1 MKKRLPTSI
10 FILIVTIGFVLLRQF
25 SLLFFDALVLAIM
38 TGSVLEIIRV
48 HKKINRKIDVGLLLL
63 VPVIECVI
71 FNLASGRDIILWNF
85 ALIILAVICLLTV
98 EIVIYGKNRKI
109 GVEQNADEI
118 NAHLF
123 DRTKNTLMVFA
134 YPLLPLTF
142 MFVLNHLGYQLGYLS
157 IVLMFAVAMMTDTFA
172 YLIGCGFGK
181 RKFIPEVSPKK
192 SIAGVV
198 GGFIGGI
205 AGVTLVFVFFYYT
218 KWFDILNTFNL
229 LKSTFAFAII
239 GFIGSYA
246 NQLGDLVASAYKRKA
261 GIKDFSNI
269 FPGHGGF
276 LDRVDGMMFVSIVI
290 FVVLSLFFV

>member
-10 FILIVTIGFVLLRQF
+10 AILIVTIGFVLLRQF

-38 TGSVLEIIRV
+38 MGAVLEIIRV
-48 HKKINRKIDVGLLLL
+48 QKKFNKKIDVGLLLI

-71 FNLASGRDIILWNF
+71 FNIAGGRDIILCNF
-85 ALIILAVICLLTV
+85 ALIIFAVIYLLTV
-98 EIVIYGKNRKI
+98 EIVIYGKNRKHDA
-109 GVEQNADEI
+109 EQNAEEI

-198 GGFIGGI
+198 GGFMGGI
-205 AGVTLVFVFFYYT
+205 IGAALVFVFFYFT
-218 KWFDILNTFNL
+218 KWFDILNTFDL
-229 LKSTFAFAII
+229 LKSTIAFAII

-290 FVVLSLFFV
+290 FVVLSFFFV

>member
-10 FILIVTIGFVLLRQF
+10 AILIVTIGFVLLRQF

-38 TGSVLEIIRV
+38 IGSVLEIVRV
-48 HKKINRKIDVGLLLL
+48 HKKLHRKIDVGLLLSIPI
-63 VPVIECVI
+63 VECLI
-71 FNLASGRDIILWNF
+71 INLAKGKEIIVYNL
-85 ALIILAVICLLTV
+85 ALMVLAVLYLLTV
-98 EIVIYGKNRKI
+98 EIIIYAKNRKLN
-109 GVEQNADEI
+109 VEQNADEI

-134 YPLLPLTF
+134 YPLLPLSF
-142 MFVLNHLGYQLGYLS
+142 MFVLNHMGYQLGYLA

-181 RKFIPEVSPKK
+181 RRFIPEVSPKK

-198 GGFIGGI
+198 GGFMGGI
-205 AGVTLVFVFFYYT
+205 VGTALVFVFFYFT
-218 KWFDILNTFNL
+218 NWFDILNTISFA
-229 LKSTFAFAII
+229 KSIPAFAII
-239 GFIGSYA
+239 GFVGSYA

-290 FVVLSLFFV
+290 FIVQSLFFV

>member
-10 FILIVTIGFVLLRQF
+10 AILIVTIGFVLLRQF
-25 SLLFFDALVLAIM
+25 SLLFFDALILAIM
-38 TGSVLEIIRV
+38 MGAVLEIIRV
-48 HKKINRKIDVGLLLL
+48 HKKFNKKIDVGLLLL

-71 FNLASGRDIILWNF
+71 FNLASGRDIILCNF
-85 ALIILAVICLLTV
+85 ALIILAVIYLLTV
-98 EIVIYGKNRKI
+98 EIVIYGKNRNH
-109 GVEQNADEI
+109 GVEQNSEEI

-157 IVLMFAVAMMTDTFA
+157 IVLMFAIAMMTDTFA

-198 GGFIGGI
+198 GGFMGGI
-205 AGVTLVFVFFYYT
+205 VGATLVFVFFYFT
-218 KWFDILNTFNL
+218 KWFDILNTFDL
-229 LKSTFAFAII
+229 LKSIIAFAII

-290 FVVLSLFFV
+290 FVVLSFFFV

>member
-85 ALIILAVICLLTV
+85 ALIILAVIYLLTV

-229 LKSTFAFAII
+229 LKSTIAFAII